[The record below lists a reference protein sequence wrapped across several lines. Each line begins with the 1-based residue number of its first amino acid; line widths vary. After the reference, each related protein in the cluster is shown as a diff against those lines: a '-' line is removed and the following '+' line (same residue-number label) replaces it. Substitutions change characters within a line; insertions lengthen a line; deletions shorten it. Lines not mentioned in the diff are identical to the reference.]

1 MSDKTNL
8 INKITSAIMGTEKSE
23 PAPMDSPVRNELL
36 NRSVEEMDPVLSQ
49 RYMECSRCEE
59 LGETF
64 KFHGVTISKKQP
76 QCLVCGC
83 AILVK
88 VQLSTSSSCPLARW

>member
-1 MSDKTNL
+1 MSDKKNL

-36 NRSVEEMDPVLSQ
+36 NKSVEEMDPVLSQ

-76 QCLVCGC
+76 QCRACGC
-83 AILVK
+83 LIFGKLILPN
-88 VQLSTSSSCPLARW
+88 SSCPLGKW

>member
-64 KFHGVTISKKQP
+64 KFQGVTISEKTP
-76 QCLVCGC
+76 QCLSCGC
-83 AILVK
+83 AILAK
-88 VQLSTSSSCPLARW
+88 VPLKLSSCPLGKW